1 MRKIL
6 LAAAVFSGFTS
17 AATANDF
24 GPMMRAYFD
33 SSVIGWTADPV
44 LVSAIK
50 AQNSKTGALSQG
62 DIDALDLTWRAQVGQ
77 PSTPIIDPILNS
89 PAAEFLRQQVAASG
103 GAISEVFAMDA
114 RGLNVAASTPTSD
127 YWQGDEAKFTD
138 TYSQGPGAIHVG
150 DVEFDESSQSYQG
163 QVSIVVVD
171 PDTGNPIGAIT
182 VGLNAEALM

>member
-1 MRKIL
+1 
-6 LAAAVFSGFTS
+6 
-17 AATANDF
+17 
-24 GPMMRAYFD
+24 
-33 SSVIGWTADPV
+33 
-44 LVSAIK
+44 
-50 AQNSKTGALSQG
+50 
-62 DIDALDLTWRAQVGQ
+62 
-77 PSTPIIDPILNS
+77 
-89 PAAEFLRQQVAASG
+89 
-103 GAISEVFAMDA
+103 MDA

-150 DVEFDESSQSYQG
+150 DVEFDESTQSYQG